1 MLSNLKGVSFKQC
14 IIGSYFLID
23 SADLCLLIPMLRL
36 FKVII
41 HRIELKSIILLY
53 VFASQKNSSSIAVP
67 NTFVVALTNK
77 RLLFARKRL
86 FFGYFFYAVTPDMF
100 NDLKVNSGIIWGQI
114 VIDTVKE
121 LAYISN
127 VSKDALDEIETAIT
141 EYMMEEKKKYPQRK
155 DAK

>member
-1 MLSNLKGVSFKQC
+1 MDSYKKVLEFKKKYKGTLAFRLKAHCKVSDKHLNPGEK
-14 IIGSYFLID
+14 I
-23 SADLCLLIPMLRL
+23 
-36 FKVII
+36 V
-41 HRIELKSIILLY
+41 Y
-53 VFASQKNSSSIAVP
+53 VFAGQKNSSSIAVP

-100 NDLKVNSGIIWGQI
+100 NDLKV
-114 VIDTVKE
+114 KE

>member
-1 MLSNLKGVSFKQC
+1 MGCDNMDSYKKVLEFKKKYKGTIAFRLKAHC
-14 IIGSYFLID
+14 
-23 SADLCLLIPMLRL
+23 
-36 FKVII
+36 KVLDKHLNPGEEIV
-41 HRIELKSIILLY
+41 Y
-53 VFASQKNSSSIAVP
+53 VFAGQKNSSSIAVP